1 MGETIRNTTDFKEWA
16 TLVNDSRY
24 SMIAVG
30 DSNIDGRETITADI
44 GRRVPVTCVADVTN
58 QVNSICIDGK
68 ECSQQSQ
75 EGLNIVVFDNHYR
88 TIIDSIV
95 CSGIGRDIH
104 IFR

>member
-1 MGETIRNTTDFKEWA
+1 MNFIDQLGMADMVGKENCIEILTSG
-16 TLVNDSRY
+16 TLT
-24 SMIAVG
+24 
-30 DSNIDGRETITADI
+30 DSNIDGREIITANI
-44 GRRVPVTCVADVTN
+44 GRVQVPCVADVTN